1 MNVKSNEPFTLEM
14 QNGDKLKVLP
24 QAVKLRR
31 ESPDFKAQKIEIY
44 ADVIEELPKAEP
56 FKIDGLGLYRRRDG
70 DEVQIVAKHPL
81 KGDYWI
87 GARMRDGGIRK
98 YTSNGVLAGGLHN
111 SLSNIVAKLR
121 GEEAHPVPVQTAHD
135 EVDCA
140 GSSAPTPEYTLPEG
154 FTACKRGEV
163 PTDLVAGDLIFVWD
177 DQDEDGDSMFA
188 SPNGVHTIKDS
199 PTGAC
204 PYEVEKGAPPYRHGI
219 VGYKR
224 VASAPKPFKF
234 GDKVRDK
241 ISGATGVILKN
252 LGVQIVKVWFDNE
265 DGVVTINAYYLERL
279 PE

>member
-1 MNVKSNEPFTLEM
+1 MKIGDIVPFEYP
-14 QNGDKLKVLP
+14 NGDTFDFE
-24 QAVKLRR
+24 LREATMDR
-31 ESPDFKAQKIEIY
+31 VCIGDGPRRTEVTFRGVE
-44 ADVIEELPKAEP
+44 VPKAEP

-98 YTSNGVLAGGLHN
+98 YTSNGVLAGCHDRSPG
-111 SLSNIVAKLR
+111 NIVAKLR
-121 GEEAHPVPVQTAHD
+121 GEEAHPVPVQTAHG
-135 EVDCA
+135 EVDCT
-140 GSSAPTPEYTLPEG
+140 GSRAPTSEYTLPEG
-154 FTACKRGEV
+154 FTTCKRGDV

-177 DQDEDGDSMFA
+177 DQDEDGDRTFA
-188 SPNGVHTIKDS
+188 SSNGVHTVKSSRTGSS
-199 PTGAC
+199 PYSVDMG
-204 PYEVEKGAPPYRHGI
+204 PGPYRHGI

-224 VASAPKPFKF
+224 VASAPKPLKF

-241 ISGATGVILKN
+241 ISGAIGVVLKN
-252 LGVQIVKVWFDNE
+252 LGVQIVRVWFDNE